1 MLFSL
6 DSAVVRERGVSVLA
20 QHFGKA
26 KLEVS
31 ARPPFPR
38 GLNKQRGAS
47 LLLCWHTRPAPA
59 GGAPG
64 EEFHPKDSERR

>member
-1 MLFSL
+1 M
-6 DSAVVRERGVSVLA
+6 SVLA

-31 ARPPFPR
+31 DRPPFPR

-47 LLLCWHTRPAPA
+47 LLLRWHTSTAPT
-59 GGAPG
+59 GGVPG
-64 EEFHPKDSERR
+64 EEFHPKDMERR